1 MGGGMG
7 GGMGGMGGG
16 GMFNVPHE
24 LLPLMQRQMLPKIPA
39 GGFQAFAVKDDLN
52 APAKGNEPATQKP
65 APQIEKIPV
74 EIAPGVN
81 AEQYWEKYFS
91 THTPQPAAV
100 RDAVR
105 SLMKNKKYDHVIAL
119 IDCALR
125 HRQAQPWMYE
135 AMSLAMQA
143 AGRPNKEIERA
154 VMSAVD
160 FCDDTA
166 NLTYIGAYLM
176 KLGLNERALDIFR
189 QASQQD
195 PLRPEPYVMGLKA
208 ARELNDMDG
217 LRWASLGILNQAWT
231 KDHTQVWQA
240 GVGVAKEVLQRMK
253 NNKQDKEAE
262 AFTAEID
269 QAVARDCVVAV
280 HWTGDADVDLMVEE
294 PSGAV
299 CSLRNPRTAGGGVL
313 LGDVLSQTASDNSG
327 GHSEVYVCPKGFD
340 GTYHLKA
347 WRVWGKVNTG
357 KVTVEI
363 TTHFRDKNPI
373 TVSKILPLE
382 KDEVLASFDL
392 KDGRRKESLR
402 QQQIDN
408 AADRQLAVNQ
418 QILAQQITA
427 SIDPRVL
434 GNLAATTG
442 GTSSG
447 SFDNSAGGVAAGQ
460 FIPFAAR
467 SVVGY
472 QPIIQWL
479 SAGAMLQATAVV
491 SADRRYVRVSCSPTF
506 TGIGKVTT
514 FNMANGDTG
523 TSSGSNTG
531 AGGSGIGSGG
541 NGISSGSSSTSGSGQ
556 F

>member
-1 MGGGMG
+1 MDLKGAG
-7 GGMGGMGGG
+7 
-16 GMFNVPHE
+16 E
-24 LLPLMQRQMLPKIPA
+24 TPA
-39 GGFQAFAVKDDLN
+39 PQ
-52 APAKGNEPATQKP
+52 TP
-65 APQIEKIPV
+65 APQIKSAPQLENISI

-91 THTPQPAAV
+91 THSPQPAAV

-105 SLMKNKKYDHVIAL
+105 RLMKDKKYDHVIAM
-119 IDCALR
+119 INSALR

-143 AGRPNKEIERA
+143 AGRPKEEIERA

-160 FCDDTA
+160 FCDNTA
-166 NLTYIGAYLM
+166 DFMYIGTYLM
-176 KLGLNERALDIFR
+176 KLGLKERALDIFR
-189 QASQQD
+189 QASEMD
-195 PLRPEPYVMGLKA
+195 PIQPEPYMLGLKA
-208 ARELNDMDG
+208 ARELNDTDG

-231 KDHTQVWQA
+231 KDHNQVWQA
-240 GVGVAKEVLQRMK
+240 GVGVAKEILQRMK
-253 NNKQDKEAE
+253 TDKRDKEAE
-262 AFTAEID
+262 AFQAELD

-299 CSLRNPRTAGGGVL
+299 CSLRNPRTAGGGVM
-313 LGDVLSQTASDNSG
+313 LGDVLSQTGSDNSG

-340 GTYHLKA
+340 GVYRLKA

-382 KDEVLASFDL
+382 KDEVLAVFDL

-402 QQQIDN
+402 EQQIAN
-408 AADRQLAVNQ
+408 AADGQLAVNQ

-427 SIDPRVL
+427 AIDPHVL
-434 GNLAATTG
+434 GNLASSAG

-447 SFDNSAGGVAAGQ
+447 SFDGSADGGVAGQ

-467 SVVGY
+467 GVVGY
-472 QPIIQWL
+472 QPVIAWL
-479 SAGAMLQATAVV
+479 PAGATFSVTGVV
-491 SADRRYVRVSCSPTF
+491 SADRRYVRVSCSPF
-506 TGIGKVTT
+506 FSGIGQVST
-514 FNMANGDTG
+514 FNTSSGTTG
-523 TSSGSNTG
+523 SSSGSNSG
-531 AGGSGIGSGG
+531 SGGSGIGSSGG
-541 NGISSGSSSTSGSGQ
+541 SSGGSSSGTGS